1 VLSYKSAEEIKK
13 MRVAGLCVWHA
24 LQIARLTVRAGI
36 TTADIE
42 APIARFYDD
51 VGAIPL
57 FKGVQGRVPFP
68 AVNCISVNEEVVHG
82 IPGSRQIKEGDIV
95 SVDTGCKING
105 WCGDSAVTIPV
116 GEISG
121 LKRRLLEVTQRALQI
136 AIEEMPNC
144 KMWNEVGTQMEA
156 YVHKNGFSVVET
168 LVGHGIGRSMH
179 ELPQVPNFYCRDT
192 VRKGGDFAIRSGL
205 VIAVEPMI
213 NVGTKDV
220 RVLSDHWTI
229 ITGDRKPSAHFE
241 HTLAVTE
248 SGVKVLTGPPETD
261 DEKMDISPYI
271 QKDFS

>member
-1 VLSYKSAEEIKK
+1 VLSYKSAEEMKK

-42 APIARFYDD
+42 TPIAKFYED
-51 VGAIPL
+51 VGAISL
-57 FKGVQGRVPFP
+57 FKGFVGRVPFP

-82 IPGSRQIKEGDIV
+82 IPGKRQLKEGDIV
-95 SVDTGCKING
+95 SVDTGCKIDG

-116 GEISG
+116 GEISQV
-121 LKRRLLEVTQRALQI
+121 RRSLLDVTQRALQI
-136 AIEEMPNC
+136 AIEEMPKC
-144 KMWNEVGTQMEA
+144 RMWHEVGAKMEI
-156 YVHKNGFSVVET
+156 YVRKNGFSVVEN
-168 LVGHGIGRSMH
+168 LVGHGIGRNMH
-179 ELPQVPNFYCRDT
+179 EPPQVPNFYCKEIIRN
-192 VRKGGDFAIRSGL
+192 GEDFEIRPGL

-229 ITGDRKPSAHFE
+229 ITCDRKPSAHFE

-248 SGVKVLTGPPETD
+248 SGINVLTGAPQTD
-261 DEKMDISPYI
+261 DEKIDISPYVPRN
-271 QKDFS
+271 FS